1 MRSCTHY
8 LAALLC
14 ALTGAAHATGPDPDV
29 FPIADLLNPV
39 TASREQC
46 EQTRDAVWVETEW
59 RERAGTG
66 PSTRHSARGCIRYF
80 PSPGAEQAQTALLF
94 IHGDAMSPAL
104 SLEQNQRNYEKG
116 GSYKA
121 QVARASRTSKDVG
134 LAVIRIAR
142 PGVFGST
149 GLDHMH
155 ERRLPDEAHLVD
167 AAVTAIKE
175 RYGYSRI
182 QLAGLSGGGG
192 LVGALLTLGRTD
204 IDCAVVG
211 SGVVS
216 VKLRSQLLGSNAAR
230 HGYDQTGQKLS
241 QVYDPIDHVRSVKP
255 DAKRRIFVVGDPLD
269 QAVAFESQA
278 AFQERLFEVGI
289 PATLLQA
296 KAVDATH
303 HDVANDAQRVAGWCM
318 AGLGDAEIQARLKG
332 SPAATPAAA
341 QTAAQTAE

>member
-1 MRSCTHY
+1 MKRTFRNY
-8 LAALLC
+8 FAALLC
-14 ALTGAAHATGPDPDV
+14 TLAGTAHGSGPDPDV
-29 FPIADLLNPV
+29 FPVADLLHPV
-39 TASREQC
+39 TVTREQC
-46 EQTRDAVWVETEW
+46 EQTRDAVWVETSW
-59 RERAGTG
+59 HERLEQTG
-66 PSTRHSARGCIRYF
+66 SAASKRHSAEGCIRYF
-80 PSPGAEQAQTALLF
+80 PSPDAAQAQTALLF

-104 SLEQNQRNYEKG
+104 SLEQNQRNYEKA

-121 QVARASRTSKDVG
+121 QVARATRTSKDVG

-155 ERRLPDEAHLVD
+155 QRRMSEEAHLVD
-167 AAVTAIKE
+167 AAVTAIKN

-182 QLAGLSGGGG
+182 QLVGLSGGGG

-216 VKLRSQLLGSNAAR
+216 VKLRSQLLDSPAAR
-230 HGYDQTGQKLS
+230 RGFDQTGQKLS
-241 QVYDPIDHVRSVKP
+241 QVYDPIDHVRGIKA
-255 DAKRRIFVVGDPLD
+255 DWDRRIFIVGDPLD

-278 AFQERLFEVGI
+278 AFQQHLVESGV

-296 KAVDATH
+296 KAVGPTH
-303 HDVANDAQRVAGWCM
+303 HDVANDAQRIAGWCK
-318 AGLGDAEIQARLKG
+318 AGVSNAEIQARLA
-332 SPAATPAAA
+332 SVPAAVSAA
-341 QTAAQTAE
+341 E